1 MTSASKIA
9 DRAGSP
15 VSETVE
21 HGHLPDRSHNLPVA
35 TVLPV
40 AAPALAVAGYVG
52 ILASFWLSFAG
63 DVSAALSITISTVYG
78 AVFFGIPY
86 FMLRTA
92 ARHGA
97 SSERPT
103 LAEFVRGNFDTIY
116 GRVSGSS
123 AFVQVAIIPVSL
135 AFGSLAIG
143 LVYVFTLS

>member
-1 MTSASKIA
+1 
-9 DRAGSP
+9 
-15 VSETVE
+15 VE

-40 AAPALAVAGYVG
+40 AAPAIAVAGYIG

-63 DVSAALSITISTVYG
+63 DTSAALSISVSTFYG

-92 ARHGA
+92 AKHGA
-97 SSERPT
+97 STERPT

-116 GRVSGSS
+116 GRIGGG
-123 AFVQVAIIPVSL
+123 AALVQVAIVPVGL

-143 LVYVFTLS
+143 LVYVLSF